1 MSVIIRPVSDLTKKV
16 SEIEAICFQ
25 QDSPVY
31 LTKNGSNHMVLT
43 SHDHYEKLLAQVR
56 LYEKLLLAE
65 GENRRGEMLDFNTVM
80 DEIDTEIVG
89 VSGENGP
96 KVHY

>member
-1 MSVIIRPVSDLTKKV
+1 MSVIIRPISDLTKKV
-16 SEIEAICFQ
+16 SEIESICFQ

-43 SHDHYEKLLAQVR
+43 SHEHYEKLLAQVR

-65 GENRRGEMLDFNTVM
+65 GENRQGEMLDFNTVM
-80 DEIDTEIVG
+80 DEIDAETVG
-89 VSGENGP
+89 VSGKNDR
-96 KVHY
+96 KVRY

>member
-16 SEIEAICFQ
+16 SEIESICFQ
-25 QDSPVY
+25 QNSPVY

-43 SHDHYEKLLAQVR
+43 SHEHYEKLLAQVR

-65 GENRRGEMLDFNTVM
+65 GENRRDEMLDFNAVM
-80 DEIDTEIVG
+80 DEIDAEIAEG
-89 VSGENGP
+89 SGENDQ